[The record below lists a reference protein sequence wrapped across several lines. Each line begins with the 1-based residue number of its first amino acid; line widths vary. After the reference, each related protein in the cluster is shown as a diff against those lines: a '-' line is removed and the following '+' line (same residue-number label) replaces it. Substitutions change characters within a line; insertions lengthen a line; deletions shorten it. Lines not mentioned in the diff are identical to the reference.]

1 MNVQRDPDAI
11 LAAWLDEGPT
21 GLPEPTRRAIA
32 VNTRTTTQ
40 RRRPVWMP
48 PRRPL
53 MNTYARWAVAAIAVV
68 LAIGGAAYFLAP
80 AGGQF
85 GGLPNATPS
94 ASSSSSWG
102 RRRPRTASVATP
114 SASPAPSS
122 ADGFVYP
129 GTYIPAFDP
138 GLTFTIDRE
147 VQHNCAPG
155 FECRG
160 SIDVNLPGLAQ
171 PRVRHAEDR
180 GACRARRQG
189 QRPGQIR
196 HADRSTGRPR
206 DWIASRPGVTVTAQK
221 TVQVGGLAATQLDV
235 QTGNK
240 DLSFGPIPGVDRSHV
255 GIRRQLDG
263 SAVRRAGRWPPGSH
277 HPGHAEKL
285 ARDDGAPA
293 PRRFDGLALTHARR
307 HTHRPISR

>member
-85 GGLPNATPS
+85 GGTPNATPS
-94 ASSSSSWG
+94 ATPSSSSVV
-102 RRRPRTASVATP
+102 ASATP
-114 SASPAPSS
+114 SASAALPSASPAALA

-147 VQHNCAPG
+147 VEHRCAPEGIQAG
-155 FECRG
+155 FKCRG
-160 SIDVNLPGLAQ
+160 SIDVNLPVWLNVEFGL
-171 PRVRHAEDR
+171 PRIEISIGRVDKVFDPKHPATLID
-180 GACRARRQG
+180 
-189 QRPGQIR
+189 PP
-196 HADRSTGRPR
+196 ADLAS
-206 DWIASRPGVTVTAQK
+206 WISKLPGVTVVTAPT
-221 TVQVGGLAATQLDV
+221 TVKVGGLNATQFDVTSSKDV
-235 QTGNK
+235 QI
-240 DLSFGPIPGVDRSHV
+240 GPIPGVTDPPAF
-255 GIRRQLDG
+255 GFGPDYK
-263 SAVRRAGRWPPGSH
+263 VRLIVVPVH
-277 HPGHAEKL
+277 GHQVLITLGTGDEF
-285 ARDDGAPA
+285 APA
-293 PRRFDGLALTHARR
+293 MTELQPLVDSIVWH
-307 HTHRPISR
+307 

>member
-80 AGGQF
+80 AGGQV
-85 GGLPNATPS
+85 GGPPI
-94 ASSSSSWG
+94 
-102 RRRPRTASVATP
+102 ATP
-114 SASPAPSS
+114 SASPSS
-122 ADGFVYP
+122 GSRRRLRRPGRADAASAAILAAEGFVYP
-129 GTYIPAFDP
+129 GMYVPAFDP

-155 FECRG
+155 SLCRG
-160 SIDVNLPGLAQ
+160 SIDANLPGWIDIEFGLPRIEVHVVRVDKVNDPANPGAVIDPPADLA
-171 PRVRHAEDR
+171 
-180 GACRARRQG
+180 
-189 QRPGQIR
+189 
-196 HADRSTGRPR
+196 T
-206 DWIASRPGVTVTAQK
+206 WIASRPGVTVNAQK
-221 TVQVGGLAATQLDV
+221 AVQVGGLAATQLDV

-240 DLSFGPIPGVDRSHV
+240 DLSFGPIPGVTDPTLGLGANWTVRLLV
-255 GIRRQLDG
+255 VPVDGRQVLIILHAEDG
-263 SAVRRAGRWPPGSH
+263 SLTELQP
-277 HPGHAEKL
+277 L
-285 ARDDGAPA
+285 
-293 PRRFDGLALTHARR
+293 RRFDRLALTHESLTRS
-307 HTHRPISR
+307 HRPISR